1 MTRMFSAQPGDLELL
16 ENGVPSPSNRSSTCS
31 EIVRIEQMAS
41 DQDSPPETKLGK
53 YIGRIRGLKKWAVRH
68 KKTKEPDRP
77 DSFLEKFAMGQAADE
92 GPEPPKGEQT
102 KQSFFQKHGRSF
114 VVDPAENFHYRWL
127 SVISAAVLYNVLV
140 IVGRSVFW
148 ELQNAMPIAWYV
160 FDYTCDGIYLL
171 DMVFHARTG
180 YLEQGLLVRNTR
192 KLLKRYI
199 ESLHFKLDLISLVPT
214 DVAYFFLGVECK
226 VRVPC
231 TVIVR
236 LNRLFRAYRMQE
248 FSDRTEAR
256 TNFPYAFRIA
266 KLIFLILVIIHWN
279 ACLYFA
285 VSYAIG
291 FGTDNWVYK
300 NISLP
305 VYGTLRHQYI
315 YSFYWSTLTLT
326 TIGEVPIPEKD
337 AEYVFVV
344 IDFLVGVLIFAT
356 IVGNVGSMITNMNA
370 ARADFQHRMDS
381 VKQYMEFRKVSK
393 ELENRVIKWFDYLWT
408 NKQSLDEDKITSMLP
423 DKLKAEIAIHV
434 HLDTLK
440 RVKLF
445 QDCEP
450 GLLVQLVLKLRL
462 QVFSPGDYI
471 CRKGDVGK
479 EMTANVRSVGYSDLF
494 CLSKEDLWIVLE
506 EYAEA
511 KKMLIERG
519 RSILRRDGLLDEDAV
534 KASEKEQ
541 ESLQG
546 KCDRLE
552 KALDNLQTRFARL
565 LAEYMAFQVK
575 MKQRIS
581 RLEGRADVDDNGP
594 VTVDDDDDAASQSSQ
609 L

>member
-1 MTRMFSAQPGDLELL
+1 MDRAAAGDTAPVLASATAAAAGPVAAGPPVKTLGSPQLRVPAPQATLQVPRHSSLPNDGQAATRTSEQPGDLELL

-41 DQDSPPETKLGK
+41 DQESPAATKLGK
-53 YIGRIRGLKKWAVRH
+53 YIGRIR
-68 KKTKEPDRP
+68 
-77 DSFLEKFAMGQAADE
+77 
-92 GPEPPKGEQT
+92 
-102 KQSFFQKHGRSF
+102 KHGRSF
-114 VVDPAENFHYRWL
+114 VVDPSENFHYRWL

-148 ELQNAMPIAWYV
+148 ELQNAMPVAWYV
-160 FDYTCDGIYLL
+160 FDYTCDGIYLF
-171 DMVFHARTG
+171 DMALHARTG

-192 KLLKRYI
+192 KLIIRYVQ
-199 ESLHFKLDLISLVPT
+199 SLHFKLDLISLIPT
-214 DVAYFFLGVECK
+214 DLSYLFLGVECS

-231 TVIVR
+231 SVIVR

-305 VYGTLRHQYI
+305 VYSTLRHQYI

-356 IVGNVGSMITNMNA
+356 IVGNVGSMISNMNA

-423 DKLKAEIAIHV
+423 DKLKAEDRNPRPPR
-434 HLDTLK
+434 HLEESEAL
-440 RVKLF
+440 
-445 QDCEP
+445 P
-450 GLLVQLVLKLRL
+450 GLRAGTARPASTETKTSSFQPWRL
-462 QVFSPGDYI
+462 HMP
-471 CRKGDVGK
+471 
-479 EMTANVRSVGYSDLF
+479 
-494 CLSKEDLWIVLE
+494 
-506 EYAEA
+506 
-511 KKMLIERG
+511 
-519 RSILRRDGLLDEDAV
+519 
-534 KASEKEQ
+534 
-541 ESLQG
+541 QG
-546 KCDRLE
+546 
-552 KALDNLQTRFARL
+552 
-565 LAEYMAFQVK
+565 
-575 MKQRIS
+575 
-581 RLEGRADVDDNGP
+581 
-594 VTVDDDDDAASQSSQ
+594 
-609 L
+609 